1 MKTDPA
7 LFVDFGSTFT
17 KIVLVD
23 LATETVLGRVQTP
36 STVET
41 DITIG
46 LQRGLEQVGRILG
59 GLPSYHHKLATS
71 SAAGGL
77 RMVAIGLVPDLTV
90 EAAKRAALGAGAKVV
105 GVFAYQLTENEMQ
118 ELERAAPDL
127 ILLAGGTDGGDR
139 QTVLGNAS
147 CLSRASLKAPI
158 IYAGNKTVSDE
169 IRRIL
174 AAGNKEVVVTE
185 NVMPEIGVLK
195 VEQVRSIIR
204 ELFIK
209 RIVDAKGLKNAERF
223 IDSILMPTPTA
234 VLNAAKLL
242 AEGTPTESGLGELAI
257 VDIGGAT
264 TDIHSI
270 SCGGPTEPGVIQK
283 GLPEPYIKRTVE
295 GDLGMRYNAS
305 TIVQAVGKEKFRKQM
320 RGAVLDVDEAVGK
333 LHLRPESLPGSEQET
348 TLDLELARAA
358 AHQAMERHA
367 GVIEVAYGPM
377 GQYHIQYGKDL
388 RNIKTVIGTG
398 GPLVFGP
405 EPEEVLKETL
415 YSDAKPFS
423 LKPKEPNFYID
434 EKYILYAIGLM
445 AEVEPDKALRIGKKY
460 LKKLEHARVQKVSPH
475 AD

>member
-1 MKTDPA
+1 
-7 LFVDFGSTFT
+7 
-17 KIVLVD
+17 
-23 LATETVLGRVQTP
+23 
-36 STVET
+36 
-41 DITIG
+41 
-46 LQRGLEQVGRILG
+46 
-59 GLPSYHHKLATS
+59 
-71 SAAGGL
+71 
-77 RMVAIGLVPDLTV
+77 
-90 EAAKRAALGAGAKVV
+90 
-105 GVFAYQLTENEMQ
+105 
-118 ELERAAPDL
+118 
-127 ILLAGGTDGGDR
+127 
-139 QTVLGNAS
+139 
-147 CLSRASLKAPI
+147 
-158 IYAGNKTVSDE
+158 
-169 IRRIL
+169 
-174 AAGNKEVVVTE
+174 
-185 NVMPEIGVLK
+185 MPEIGVLK

-242 AEGTPTESGLGELAI
+242 AEGTPTESGLGEVAI

-270 SCGGPTEPGVIQK
+270 SLGAPTEPGVIQK

-305 TIVQAVGKEKFRKQM
+305 TIVQAVGKENFRKQM
-320 RGAVLDVDEAVGK
+320 RGVVLDVEAAV
-333 LHLRPESLPGSEQET
+333 ESCTSGRKVSQGPRQET

-358 AHQAMERHA
+358 ANLAMERHA

-388 RNIKTVIGTG
+388 RDIKTVIGTG

-405 EPEEVLKETL
+405 NPEAVLKETL

-423 LKPKEPNFYID
+423 LKPKEPDFYID

-445 AEVEPDKALRIGKKY
+445 AEVESRQGLENRQEVLEKTRACKSAEGEPPCKLNCRMSGGAMSISNRNAKRLWRFGPRGKKSI
-460 LKKLEHARVQKVSPH
+460 LRKRLSITSVCRTRKGMPR
-475 AD
+475 